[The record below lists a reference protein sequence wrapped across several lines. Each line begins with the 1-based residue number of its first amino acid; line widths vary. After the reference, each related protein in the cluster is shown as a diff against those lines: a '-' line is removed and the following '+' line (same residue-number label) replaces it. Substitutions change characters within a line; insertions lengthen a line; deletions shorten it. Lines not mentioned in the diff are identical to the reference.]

1 MGESADCSIRYYFT
15 SLRLI
20 STVIFLTYIVNNKI
34 YDLYINYYGV
44 AFKAPAISSANS
56 GDAPMPAAVVIAV
69 VIAVAVNVAEFGM
82 ACSRDAATHF
92 LGPVFPKVLGRATE
106 LMLR

>member
-1 MGESADCSIRYYFT
+1 
-15 SLRLI
+15 
-20 STVIFLTYIVNNKI
+20 
-34 YDLYINYYGV
+34 
-44 AFKAPAISSANS
+44 
-56 GDAPMPAAVVIAV
+56 MPAAVVIAV
-69 VIAVAVNVAEFGM
+69 VIDVAVNVAEFGM